1 MNHHLKMDQI
11 VIRSKILSTVGIAA
25 ACLGPAASE
34 VAFAG
39 PPPDERDVFSQ
50 MTLNFTQGG
59 PASADQAAYTL
70 DNTRR

>member
-1 MNHHLKMDQI
+1 LL
-11 VIRSKILSTVGIAA
+11 V
-25 ACLGPAASE
+25 
-34 VAFAG
+34 